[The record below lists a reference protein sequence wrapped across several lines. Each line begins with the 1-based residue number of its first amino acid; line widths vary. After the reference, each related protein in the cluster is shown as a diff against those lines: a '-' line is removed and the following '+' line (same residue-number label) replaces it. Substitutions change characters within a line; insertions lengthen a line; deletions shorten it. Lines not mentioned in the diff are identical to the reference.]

1 MAAENISLNITG
13 NALQQLQ
20 KIETQVGKISGS
32 FGKLRN
38 VVAGIA
44 LGGFI
49 TNTLRLADAMDD
61 LAKATG
67 FSLATIDSLSKAL
80 QANGGNADDATGIIT
95 RFSRS
100 LEEARTEGGKAL
112 TAFQRLGFS
121 ISDLSENDEKVFG
134 QLLDALAK
142 MPPSAERTAMS
153 MALIG
158 KNINTID
165 FKGLTE
171 DQKKF
176 YEESKKNAPA
186 IKAAADLQQKFNT
199 TLTKLS
205 DALMV
210 SIKPL
215 AEYINKIPQEKINS
229 LIDSFTKMAVAIAGL
244 AGAAKLLSS
253 IAAAFLT
260 IKSYV
265 ALITTGSATLA
276 LTWKILGKQVG
287 YFTKALAA
295 AVGVFAKFKEVAIF
309 VMTLLTTRLK
319 FVVIGFGSILAGVL
333 ALVTA
338 LYAVREALK
347 FVFNI
352 DIFAPFIAAWDYI
365 IKKAR
370 EYFNLTKKFDARDFG
385 AREATSAD
393 STVRFPGDDKVE
405 APNADADPLKEFRQ
419 GIEDITKAY
428 RDQQEQLIKNI
439 NLETVYLGMSND
451 QAEIERQVNEVIE
464 RQSDAVKRLKEERA
478 KLLPEQKEQI
488 ALIDAQISQL
498 NAQLEQ
504 DKRNT
509 ATAVENQQKRKNAI
523 AEVTR
528 QIELQKLQ
536 LTDDAAIKALRDQI
550 ALIQLYGDELENA
563 NIALEVSQSLEQAL
577 LSLRQQELDLIAKKG
592 QLTQEQFDREM
603 AQIEALRQ
611 AAYKRAGD
619 EIDAKTDV
627 QQAQR
632 IADEDATLSIKK
644 YLDELEKGVTPAKQ
658 SLESVQSVFGNMNNA
673 LETFVR
679 SGKFK
684 FKDFALSVIQDLLLI
699 QAKAAM
705 TKIFSAIIG
714 GIFPGLAEGGP
725 AKKGQPYIVGE
736 KGPELFVPNTGG
748 TVVPNNAMNKG
759 MSTGAVN
766 APIQNTYITN
776 NINAV
781 DAKSVAQLFAENRKT
796 LLGTVRMAEKE
807 MPYMGRT

>member
-20 KIETQVGKISGS
+20 KIETQVGK
-32 FGKLRN
+32 
-38 VVAGIA
+38 VAGKFSA
-44 LGGFI
+44 L
-49 TNTLRLADAMDD
+49 
-61 LAKATG
+61 
-67 FSLATIDSLSKAL
+67 
-80 QANGGNADDATGIIT
+80 
-95 RFSRS
+95 
-100 LEEARTEGGKAL
+100 
-112 TAFQRLGFS
+112 
-121 ISDLSENDEKVFG
+121 
-134 QLLDALAK
+134 
-142 MPPSAERTAMS
+142 
-153 MALIG
+153 
-158 KNINTID
+158 
-165 FKGLTE
+165 
-171 DQKKF
+171 
-176 YEESKKNAPA
+176 
-186 IKAAADLQQKFNT
+186 
-199 TLTKLS
+199 
-205 DALMV
+205 
-210 SIKPL
+210 
-215 AEYINKIPQEKINS
+215 
-229 LIDSFTKMAVAIAGL
+229 
-244 AGAAKLLSS
+244 
-253 IAAAFLT
+253 
-260 IKSYV
+260 
-265 ALITTGSATLA
+265 
-276 LTWKILGKQVG
+276 
-287 YFTKALAA
+287 
-295 AVGVFAKFKEVAIF
+295 
-309 VMTLLTTRLK
+309 
-319 FVVIGFGSILAGVL
+319 
-333 ALVTA
+333 
-338 LYAVREALK
+338 
-347 FVFNI
+347 
-352 DIFAPFIAAWDYI
+352 
-365 IKKAR
+365 
-370 EYFNLTKKFDARDFG
+370 
-385 AREATSAD
+385 
-393 STVRFPGDDKVE
+393 
-405 APNADADPLKEFRQ
+405 
-419 GIEDITKAY
+419 
-428 RDQQEQLIKNI
+428 
-439 NLETVYLGMSND
+439 
-451 QAEIERQVNEVIE
+451 
-464 RQSDAVKRLKEERA
+464 
-478 KLLPEQKEQI
+478 
-488 ALIDAQISQL
+488 
-498 NAQLEQ
+498 
-504 DKRNT
+504 
-509 ATAVENQQKRKNAI
+509 KNAI
-523 AEVTR
+523 AGIAVSGLIANTLKFADSIQDLSNATGVATANILGFGKAVQQNGGDIEGANNAINKFVLSINEAAEGGEKSQLAFQKVGVTLQDLRTLSEQDLFNKAIQGLSQIQDKAKAAAIANELFGKSLRGVDFAKLSSDYSKSTIASERYTEAIRKGAETQQEIETAINNLKLSLLEVLQPIGQLAKAINQNAESISKWIQVIFEVVKVLAGLFILGRIISLVGRGYNAVKGFVSEWKRLKLALKEVTTQTPLTNKGILKATQGVERFIKQNPELAKFRDQFIRIRDGIRAGTVATIGFIGSILGLTAAYKKYKELTQEEDFTKPLVIQGEGAMPIPEGYFENRRKEIR
-528 QIELQKLQ
+528 QVEEANKKLNDSIAEVRKTYEKNRDLAEQAAAAEVAYAMMATDTAEQIKAQRDAYNDIVAAIDELKKKRETLTSDQAQQKTLIDQEIAALMSLIPAATESARVRVELLQEVKNAQDEVIKQTELMKQQ

>member
-20 KIETQVGKISGS
+20 KIEAQVGKVAGT
-32 FGKLRN
+32 FGKLK
-38 VVAGIA
+38 AAIGGIA
-44 LGGFI
+44 IGTLI
-49 TNTLRLADAMDD
+49 TNAVRMAEAFDD
-61 LAKATG
+61 ISKATDVAISSVIG
-67 FSLATIDSLSKAL
+67 FGQAV
-80 QANGGNADDATGIIT
+80 QANGGSIEGANNAILKLSQTIG
-95 RFSRS
+95 
-100 LEEARTEGGKAL
+100 EAKDGSKTAI
-112 TAFQRLGFS
+112 TAFNEIGISLNDLATLSQQEILQKTINGLGQITDKSKQARLSVELLGKGIKGVDLTGTAQDFAGAVKNAEKYADS
-121 ISDLSENDEKVFG
+121 NKSAADAAQNLQNIQAKLTQELLLTLQPISDLIKRIDAGSESFMKMVNAIKYVVIALAGLFVVVRIGSAIIAFIRILKAFVDNIRTVGVVIRGPIEFFKEWFKWTGKVKDAIKETLKVKDWRKAAGLEPDKSLDDQVEQLGKIGTAIDNIKKFALGAAAGLYAMTAGLIGFNNAADKSDRKRTAGRPGGGRGSPNTDQQIADFEKLQKAYTDGKQKVDDYTASLQRELNQVAENINLQTKYLKVSQNEAEVLQAQEEIINKIADARLRYAEMLQGLDPKNENDKRLIEYIKG
-134 QLLDALAK
+134 QIAALK
-142 MPPSAERTAMS
+142 
-153 MALIG
+153 G
-158 KNINTID
+158 K
-165 FKGLTE
+165 
-171 DQKKF
+171 
-176 YEESKKNAPA
+176 EEAG
-186 IKAAADLQQKFNT
+186 KAAAKAAVEGLQQ
-199 TLTKLS
+199 
-205 DALMV
+205 
-210 SIKPL
+210 
-215 AEYINKIPQEKINS
+215 
-229 LIDSFTKMAVAIAGL
+229 
-244 AGAAKLLSS
+244 
-253 IAAAFLT
+253 
-260 IKSYV
+260 
-265 ALITTGSATLA
+265 
-276 LTWKILGKQVG
+276 
-287 YFTKALAA
+287 
-295 AVGVFAKFKEVAIF
+295 
-309 VMTLLTTRLK
+309 
-319 FVVIGFGSILAGVL
+319 
-333 ALVTA
+333 
-338 LYAVREALK
+338 
-347 FVFNI
+347 
-352 DIFAPFIAAWDYI
+352 
-365 IKKAR
+365 
-370 EYFNLTKKFDARDFG
+370 
-385 AREATSAD
+385 
-393 STVRFPGDDKVE
+393 
-405 APNADADPLKEFRQ
+405 
-419 GIEDITKAY
+419 
-428 RDQQEQLIKNI
+428 
-439 NLETVYLGMSND
+439 
-451 QAEIERQVNEVIE
+451 
-464 RQSDAVKRLKEERA
+464 ERA
-478 KLLPEQKEQI
+478 
-488 ALIDAQISQL
+488 AL
-498 NAQLEQ
+498 E
-504 DKRNT
+504 
-509 ATAVENQQKRKNAI
+509 
-523 AEVTR
+523 EVNK
-528 QIELQKLQ
+528 QIELMKQQ

-658 SLESVQSVFGNMNNA
+658 SLESVQSVFGNMNSA